1 MKKTFQDYEL
11 GYETPVDPALQNE
24 LETVD
29 ANIRARHGLTP
40 DQTAVGL
47 FDALT
52 LRLAMLRPDCEY
64 YAASVA
70 KIGILLAYFQ
80 LRPAECANM
89 DPTTRHELG
98 LMIKVSSNELAA
110 KFSQQLGLKQIQRV
124 LDSYHFY
131 DAQRGGGIWAG
142 KHYGDDSERFGS
154 PVGDNSHAATVRQLL
169 RFFLLLEQG
178 RLVSPEASAKMR
190 EIFASPEIA
199 HDDIKFVKGLSGRNV
214 VILRKSGSWENW
226 LHDTA
231 IVTGPGCRYILV
243 ALTNHPRGDDYL
255 EALAGAVDD
264 LMTGW
269 SEPRLGFDDP
279 IQGPE

>member
-11 GYETPVDPALQNE
+11 GYETPVDPALQTE

-29 ANIRARHGLTP
+29 ANIRARHGLTA

-64 YAASVA
+64 YAASVP
-70 KIGILLAYFQ
+70 KIATLLAYFQ
-80 LRPAECANM
+80 LRPAESANM

-110 KFSQQLGLKQIQRV
+110 KFSRQLGLKQIQQV

-131 DAQRGGGIWAG
+131 DAKRGGGIWAG

-154 PVGDNSHAATVRQLL
+154 PVDDNSHAATVRQLL
-169 RFFLLLEQG
+169 RFYLLLEQG
-178 RLVSPEASAKMR
+178 RLVSPDASAKMR
-190 EIFASPEIA
+190 EIFASPQIP

-231 IVTGPGCRYILV
+231 IVTGPGRHYILV

-264 LMTGW
+264 LMIPDWNRFG
-269 SEPRLGFDDP
+269 GVN
-279 IQGPE
+279 